1 MIMIRNYFLTA
12 WRNMLKTKGYTALNV
27 SGLAIGMAVALT
39 IGLWVYDQYSFDR
52 WMPDHERLYQV
63 RRNFNSNG
71 EILNFTTT
79 SLKLADVLRTQVP
92 EIEYVAETDGNQG
105 HVLSIDDKK
114 FSFQGMC
121 IGGDF
126 LKMFPYPL
134 LEGNAQTALA
144 ETYSIVLTRHVAEA
158 LFGKE
163 DPMGK
168 TIRIDNQNNVVV
180 KGVLE
185 DIPYNTTLRFDYL
198 LPFSYSD
205 AVHHYYA
212 NGARSSFG
220 NNGFAQYVKLK
231 AGIPYPQVASK
242 VAAIE
247 HTEKENTN
255 AMLSTVVLQPMANW
269 HLYGN
274 YVNGKETGGFLDY
287 VRMFTI
293 IGVLVLLIACINFIN
308 LTTARSERRAKE
320 VGVRKAIGSQ
330 RRDLIIQF
338 LAESFLLTLV
348 AAVLSLLLVQ
358 LALPSFN
365 ALTGTKVVIPV
376 SEGSF
381 WAIVLGCVVVTALI
395 AGMRPAF
402 LLSAFNP
409 VKVLKGGGSV
419 GRTGALPRKMLVV
432 AQFTCSIALIIG
444 TIIVYRQIQYA
455 KDRPTGY
462 SINRLMMT
470 WMNDELRQN
479 YTALKD
485 EMIEKGIVS
494 SVTTATSPATNIYW
508 HSDIGQWPGK
518 RGGETVEMGT
528 ILVSDDYFRTL
539 GMDVAE
545 GRDFGKVD
553 TLNVIFNEMAI
564 RRMRIKA
571 PVGQVITW
579 DTTRRIIGIVKNAL
593 MLSPF
598 APPDPTMFVYAP
610 RRSGNVM
617 MYRLAPSV
625 KTADAIAALTALF
638 SKYNP
643 SYPYHFSFADKQYA
657 DKFSLEVLVGKLAAI
672 FAALAIFISCLGLF
686 GLAAYMA
693 EQRTR
698 EIGIRKVL
706 GASVG
711 QVWMLLSKDF
721 VVLVLVSCL
730 IASPLAFYFLHGWLM
745 KYDYRI
751 SIGAG
756 VFVMA
761 ALMALVITVVTISFQ
776 AVRAAVASPVRALRG
791 E

>member
-121 IGGDF
+121 TGGDF

-274 YVNGKETGGFLDY
+274 YVNGKEKGGFLDY

-376 SEGSF
+376 SDGSF

-409 VKVLKGGGSV
+409 VKVLKGGGSA

-518 RGGETVEMGT
+518 RGGETIEMGT

-617 MYRLAPSV
+617 MYRLSPSV

-657 DKFSLEVLVGKLAAI
+657 DKFSLEVLVGKLAGI